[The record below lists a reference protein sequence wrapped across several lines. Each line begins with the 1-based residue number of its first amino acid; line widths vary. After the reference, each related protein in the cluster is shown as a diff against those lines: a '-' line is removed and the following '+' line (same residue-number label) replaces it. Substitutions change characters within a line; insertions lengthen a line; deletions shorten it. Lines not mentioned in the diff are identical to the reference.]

1 MRHTFVHRASASCQ
15 RLFRCPRLFRLP
27 PRFVHAS
34 CTGVQRQQF
43 DLPQP
48 VLSVGGQARILLLG
62 MAQRQTMGPEAGET
76 ANYYHIC
83 ISYAALQGAVLQGCH
98 LIDTAEETL
107 AAPSPAVDGS
117 PSRATRDVAQV
128 GGGRGRKGEKGPGLR
143 VRCAMTVRVAIC
155 LPPQYRAKSERAAGW
170 QAGEARVVLD
180 QGLTMLKFGDTPCV
194 EVVEEYL
201 RKRGRQRGQGSRL
214 KLMSTSGRAFPGD
227 ALLLRDFSDEGSL
240 LLLDRSG

>member
-1 MRHTFVHRASASCQ
+1 M
-15 RLFRCPRLFRLP
+15 
-27 PRFVHAS
+27 
-34 CTGVQRQQF
+34 QRQQF

-48 VLSVGGQARILLLG
+48 ILSVGGQAKILLLG

-76 ANYYHIC
+76 ANHYHIC
-83 ISYAALQGAVLQGCH
+83 ISYAALQGSVLQACR
-98 LIDTAEETL
+98 LVDAVEETL
-107 AAPSPAVDGS
+107 VASGPAVDGS
-117 PSRATRDVAQV
+117 PSRATRDVAQ
-128 GGGRGRKGEKGPGLR
+128 GRGGPEREGEKRPGMR
-143 VRCAMTVRVAIC
+143 IRCAMTVRVAIC
-155 LPPQYRAKSERAAGW
+155 LPPQYRAKSKPSAGW
-170 QAGEARVVLD
+170 KAGEARVVVG

-201 RKRGRQRGQGSRL
+201 RKRGRQRGQISRL